1 MDHAKINKVTN
12 YMILMLIIVIV
23 VLIIISIFMP
33 FMYHTDMKKSQVNL
47 LEKSPFVYSVLDK
60 YIYAIKREKKDQIQK
75 CISFVKRKNEKVY
88 QEYAKFL
95 DENLEKITVTSIQ
108 EVGQEVFCVRYTIN
122 SEEENTVIMKL
133 YSDTEY
139 FQIYQD
145 EKLESFK

>member
-1 MDHAKINKVTN
+1 M
-12 YMILMLIIVIV
+12 
-23 VLIIISIFMP
+23 
-33 FMYHTDMKKSQVNL
+33 
-47 LEKSPFVYSVLDK
+47 DK

>member
-75 CISFVKRKNEKVY
+75 CIPFVKRKNEKVY